1 MENKK
6 YDTFGTFSKSNI
18 KLEEWD
24 QTDNPTTDKFMTT
37 QPISTTQ
44 DYSNLLILSIHIHQ
58 DRLWI

>member
-1 MENKK
+1 
-6 YDTFGTFSKSNI
+6 
-18 KLEEWD
+18 
-24 QTDNPTTDKFMTT
+24 MTT